1 MRVGIIAAN
10 NIRYSPYILFYTQL
24 FKKIDVAYELIIPD
38 RGGLKETFDAPLH
51 VLPWE
56 NNRLTLMN
64 YYLYSRNVKK
74 ILKKRAFD
82 FLVILTGNNAAFL
95 GLWLKKHYRN
105 RYIIDIRDY
114 SHENIRPYYLLEKTA
129 IENSG
134 LNIISS
140 RKFTSFLPKAEYY
153 ICHNCTDGIRTM
165 TAFSGGKEP
174 VKIGYVGGLY
184 YVEQCY
190 KLMKLVKDDPRF
202 VFEFYGTSILEPTL
216 KDMAK
221 ELNCDRIIFHGG
233 YVPEEKGRILQK
245 VDILFNAYGN
255 GCALLDYALSNKLY
269 DAYAYVK
276 PILTSP
282 GTYMSEMAGPL
293 AFELDFDR
301 TNLMDSLYSW
311 YMQIDSEE
319 VEEFAAHKLQEVTEE
334 NELTRQKIE
343 AAILSGSWV
352 KK

>member
-24 FKKIDVAYELIIPD
+24 FKKVDVTYELIIPD

-51 VLPWE
+51 VLPWK
-56 NNRLTLMN
+56 NNRSTLVN

-74 ILKKRAFD
+74 IVKKRAFD

-95 GLWLKKHYRN
+95 GFWLKKHYRN

-114 SHENIRPYYLLEKTA
+114 SHENIRPYYLLEKAA
-129 IENSG
+129 IDNSK

-140 RKFTSFLPKAEYY
+140 GKFTSFLPKSEYCV
-153 ICHNCTDGIRTM
+153 CHNCSDGIHIMSSFRR
-165 TAFSGGKEP
+165 GEEP
-174 VKIGYVGGLY
+174 IRIGYVGGLS
-184 YVEQCY
+184 YVEQCN
-190 KLMKLVKDDPRF
+190 KLMKLVADDSRF
-202 VFEFYGTSILEPTL
+202 IFEFYGTSILEPTL
-216 KDMAK
+216 KEMAQ
-221 ELNCDRIIFHGG
+221 ELHCDRIKFHGG
-233 YVPEEKGRILQK
+233 YIPNEKGDILQK

-269 DAYAYVK
+269 DSYAYVK

-293 AFELDFDR
+293 AFELDFEKPDLL
-301 TNLMDSLYSW
+301 NNLYSW
-311 YMQIDSEE
+311 YTQIDEANVNSYAAKKLGE
-319 VEEFAAHKLQEVTEE
+319 VVRE
-334 NELTRQKIE
+334 NEETKKKIE
-343 AAILSGSWV
+343 EAVLAGSQV
-352 KK
+352 KE